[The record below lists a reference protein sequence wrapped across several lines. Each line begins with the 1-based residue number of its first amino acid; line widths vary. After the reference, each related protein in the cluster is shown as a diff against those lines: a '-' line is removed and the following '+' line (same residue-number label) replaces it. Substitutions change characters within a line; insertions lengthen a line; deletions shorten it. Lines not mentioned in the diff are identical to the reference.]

1 MLTRGFGAF
10 SYVDDHSLMEGSTM
24 TLARL
29 AVDETPHNMDGLLLH
44 GWDGSERVEAFISR
58 RVMDSW
64 VDPRDPYRKGR
75 SLSTLLRSSVL
86 LSPSISAERRLTA
99 NILLWIFYCLTSR
112 KAKRR
117 SIQANWYANRCLP
130 LSNGYRVRW
139 PTCPPYCTITSAFAP
154 GLLRA
159 MHSSKI

>member
-1 MLTRGFGAF
+1 
-10 SYVDDHSLMEGSTM
+10 M

-29 AVDETPHNMDGLLLH
+29 AVDETPHNMDGLVLH
-44 GWDGSERVEAFISR
+44 GWDGSERVEAFITVGSIR
-58 RVMDSW
+58 EI
-64 VDPRDPYRKGR
+64 PIGR
-75 SLSTLLRSSVL
+75 GEACFARNTTPWAISTLLRSSVL